1 MFYHKERSEKN
12 KNCSPIFNS
21 ITENCR
27 NLYKSQCLKYSLI
40 QAYHDS
46 PKLLSFAQSKA
57 DIAAQSLAGLKIR
70 VSRISSHFM
79 HFSCEKYFIVL
90 SESFKTLHQF
100 NATGWYPPSAFHNPR
115 QSF

>member
-1 MFYHKERSEKN
+1 M
-12 KNCSPIFNS
+12 
-21 ITENCR
+21 
-27 NLYKSQCLKYSLI
+27 I

-57 DIAAQSLAGLKIR
+57 DIATQSLAGLRSR
-70 VSRISSHFM
+70 VSWISSHFM

-100 NATGWYPPSAFHNPR
+100 NATGWYPPSPFL
-115 QSF
+115 